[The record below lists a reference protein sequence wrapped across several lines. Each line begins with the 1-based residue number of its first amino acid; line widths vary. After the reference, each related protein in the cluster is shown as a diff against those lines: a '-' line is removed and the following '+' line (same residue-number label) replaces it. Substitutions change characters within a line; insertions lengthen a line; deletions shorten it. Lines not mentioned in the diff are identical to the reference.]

1 MAGINDYVGQ
11 EFGPFHIFAYLD
23 SGQEADVYRCGN
35 VRTGLGWILR
45 LDSQDEANWSG
56 PPRIPPKNAS
66 IEFPNAMGT
75 HTASLLY
82 WMDNLEARQK
92 DPRGWVTLTVP
103 LYGVLDGTFLI
114 PASAAL
120 RVRHALDVDILLQR
134 VPSRNIPNSSVWR
147 DMCMAVAAQA
157 EQPYTLN
164 ERALEWM
171 ACPSFLKSVIPYL
184 MLASIEPTKLTRIGQ
199 ILNQRSETIV
209 PLDKSLLVRLIVG
222 LSQGVVTKE
231 EVIAS
236 LRCKHFRANVSI
248 AEVNQFIAVL
258 QVMQGLYGSRSS
270 GALVW
275 LAEQL
280 EVAPYDELDDA
291 DEFEVK
297 MEPPNIEQY
306 DLFLQAPAGS
316 RQDPVIIVREKSEYY
331 LTVNGRR
338 LPSST

>member
-11 EFGPFHIFAYLD
+11 EFGPFHILAYLD

-66 IEFPNAMGT
+66 IELPNAMGT
-75 HTASLLY
+75 RTASLLY
-82 WMDNLEARQK
+82 WMDSLESRRN
-92 DPRGWVTLTVP
+92 DPHGWVTLTVP

-120 RVRHALDVDILLQR
+120 RVPYALDVDILLQR
-134 VPSRNIPNSSVWR
+134 VPSRNVPNSLIWR

-164 ERALEWM
+164 EPALEWM
-171 ACPSFLKSVIPYL
+171 ACPSFLKSVFPYL
-184 MLASIEPTKLTRIGQ
+184 MLANIEPTALSRILH
-199 ILNQRSETIV
+199 ILNQRSGTTV
-209 PLDKSLLVRLIVG
+209 PLDESLLVRLIVG

-231 EVIAS
+231 EVVAS

-248 AEVNQFIAVL
+248 AEVNQLIAVL
-258 QVMQGLYGSRSS
+258 QVMHGLYGSRSS
-270 GALVW
+270 GVLVW

-280 EVAPYDELDDA
+280 EVAPYDEIDDA

-297 MEPPNIEQY
+297 VEDPNIERF

-316 RQDPVIIVREKSEYY
+316 RQDPVIIVREKSAYY

-338 LPSST
+338 IPGT